1 MATDGGTES
10 VVVRFAP
17 GLYTIDAVKRAAYR
31 FTDRVAIDIQPDA
44 DGISCVLRALS
55 PKSDLTALENQFR
68 NEVLDQDLRIS
79 IAKETEPLRN
89 LVLSLA
95 FSKTGLQ
102 G

>member
-1 MATDGGTES
+1 MTSDGETDN
-10 VVVRFAP
+10 VVVRFAAA
-17 GLYTIDAVKRAAYR
+17 LYSIDAVKRAAYR
-31 FTDRVAIDIQPDA
+31 FTDRVAIDIQPDT
-44 DGISCVLRALS
+44 DGICCTLRALS
-55 PKSDLTALENQFR
+55 SKSDLTALEGQFR

-79 IAKETEPLRN
+79 VAKETEQVRN